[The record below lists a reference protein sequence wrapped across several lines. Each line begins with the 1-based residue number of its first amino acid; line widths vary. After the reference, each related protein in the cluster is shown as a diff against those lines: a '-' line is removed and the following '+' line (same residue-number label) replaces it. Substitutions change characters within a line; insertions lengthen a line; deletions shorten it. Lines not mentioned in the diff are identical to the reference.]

1 MNDTYVV
8 TCYNSLDAE
17 FGYDCGPMTIFT
29 NLPKAVAKS
38 IARHMNKVMPA
49 FVSYMA
55 EQMVGREWQDHRRS
69 LL

>member
-38 IARHMNKVMPA
+38 IARHMNNVMPA
-49 FVSYMA
+49 FLSYMA
-55 EQMVGREWQDHRRS
+55 EPLARRESPDHRRS